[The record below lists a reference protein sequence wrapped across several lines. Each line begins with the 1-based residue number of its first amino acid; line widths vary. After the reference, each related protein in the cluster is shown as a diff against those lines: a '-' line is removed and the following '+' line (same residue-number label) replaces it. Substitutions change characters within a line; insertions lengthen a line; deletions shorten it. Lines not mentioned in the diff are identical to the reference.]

1 LLTVQSGASLSESLT
16 APTIESCI
24 VWLFRFLFLAFD
36 FFFRNR
42 SRWIF
47 LMLLLL
53 SDDASRRA
61 WPTYRI
67 VRGE

>member
-1 LLTVQSGASLSESLT
+1 
-16 APTIESCI
+16 
-24 VWLFRFLFLAFD
+24 LAFD